1 MSEET
6 KGAVHIA
13 EEVIASVTSLA
24 ACEVDGVASLVT
36 ADGAQISDLVSKRGL
51 ARGVKL
57 VIADDTVIVDVYI
70 LVKYGSNVRNAA
82 QKVQDN
88 IKRTLESMTG
98 MTVNAVNV
106 HVSGISLKKESQKA
120 AK

>member
-1 MSEET
+1 MNEEA
-6 KGAVHIA
+6 KGTVHIA

-36 ADGAQISDLVSKRGL
+36 ADGAQISDIVSKRGL
-51 ARGVKL
+51 SKGVKL
-57 VIADDTVIVDVYI
+57 NITDDAVVVDVYI
-70 LVKYGSNVRNAA
+70 LVKYGCNVRNVS

-98 MTVNAVNV
+98 MTVHAVNV